1 MSITHVRR
9 TAGLLLCAGFA
20 LLLPARMILAQSDVR
35 PVGYSGEADAG
46 LFDAHLV
53 NDASPVEGTPTADS
67 PPASCTPRLPGH
79 CSDSPR
85 LISPE
90 SVFSPTAPAP
100 PAMNQ
105 TQPLVA
111 SLGAGQGALTA
122 QNSVPTFLGDYF
134 GGAGTQITGTYNEI
148 INNNSVAIPLT
159 NGVGVMKLA
168 ENTSPIPRDRVFLSY
183 NYFDNVNMIP
193 GGLAVNR
200 LTPGFEK
207 TFFDG
212 RTSVELRIPMATTLS
227 SNTTYNQGNFN
238 SNISPV
244 NFDSNQYELGN
255 LTMFFKGLIYQD
267 EQFALSTGLGVAAP
281 TADGLEIATQY
292 GDPVATITN
301 QSWHLLPFVG
311 AVYTP
316 SDRWYAQGMMQI
328 DISTNGSSVFAPD
341 PYGNLT
347 KIGHIN
353 DPNYLFSSVGTGY
366 WFYDA
371 ADQSSLLT
379 RASAFTELHFNNS
392 LQATDTVRNF
402 DLTVGSRQDRIQ
414 TVNAVIGT
422 NLILHQNKSLMLG
435 YVAPLGGGSDRAF
448 DGEFRLLFN
457 WYFGA
462 PLNRATSVQ
471 F

>member
-1 MSITHVRR
+1 MSFIHVRR
-9 TAGLLLCAGFA
+9 TAGVMLCAGFA
-20 LLLPARMILAQSDVR
+20 LALLSHETRAQSDVR
-35 PVGYSGEADAG
+35 AVGYSGDADAG
-46 LFDAHLV
+46 LFDAHLL
-53 NDASPVEGTPTADS
+53 NDAGPAQSA
-67 PPASCTPRLPGH
+67 PPASCTPRPPGH
-79 CSDSPR
+79 CNDSPN
-85 LISPE
+85 LLSPE
-90 SVFSPTAPAP
+90 NVFSPSAAPP
-100 PAMNQ
+100 PAMNE

-111 SLGAGQGALTA
+111 SLDAGQGALTA
-122 QNSVPTFLGDYF
+122 QNSVPAFLGDYF

-148 INNNSVAIPLT
+148 INNSSVAIPQT

-207 TFFDG
+207 TFFEG

-281 TADGLEIATQY
+281 TADDLRIATQF
-292 GDPVATITN
+292 GEPIVTITN
-301 QSWHLLPFVG
+301 QAWHLLPFVG

-328 DISTNGSSVFAPD
+328 DIGTNGSSVFAPD

-347 KIGHIN
+347 KIGHLN
-353 DPNYLFSSVGTGY
+353 DPTYLFSSAGTGY

-371 ADQSSLLT
+371 ADQTSFLT

-402 DLTVGSRQDRIQ
+402 DLAVGSRQNRIQ

-422 NLILHQNKSLMLG
+422 NLIFHQNKSLMLG